1 MKPADNM
8 KKFFKNA
15 AVNTN
20 PKMDEAVLD
29 KVLSAHEKAKNTRSA
44 FAEPTLR
51 RTIMKSRI
59 VKLAAAAAIIAV
71 VVLGLF
77 EFVKTENKSG
87 VVWADVAQKVQ
98 ASGGVIFRSRGTALD
113 PRDGGP
119 GHTMNYLSSTQ
130 SRLDSYQ
137 GDQLIKT
144 IYDDFNTKTVV
155 LVDHNHKSYI
165 KKTFEQMEQQ
175 SILLN
180 PKSLIQEFLS
190 HEHRKLG
197 QKTVDGVLCEGLET
211 TDPTFGGA
219 SSPVDS
225 LVARAWVSVERGYPV
240 LLESETTRTTG
251 DNEKLHIMA
260 VLDQFQW
267 DVELD
272 SSLFEPNIPPDY
284 MRIEM
289 P

>member
-1 MKPADNM
+1 MKPADNLNE
-8 KKFFKNA
+8 FFKNA

-20 PKMDEAVLD
+20 PKMDEAIFD
-29 KVLSAHEKAKNTRSA
+29 KVLIAHEEAKSA
-44 FAEPTLR
+44 FTEPTLR
-51 RTIMKSRI
+51 RQIMKSRI
-59 VKLAAAAAIIAV
+59 AKLAAAAVIIAA
-71 VVLGLF
+71 VVLGFF

-87 VVWADVAQKVQ
+87 VVWAEVAQTVQ
-98 ASGGVIFRSRGTALD
+98 ASRGVIFRSRGSALD

-155 LVDHNHKSYI
+155 FVDHGHKSYI
-165 KKTFEQMEQQ
+165 TKTFEQMEPPT
-175 SILLN
+175 ILLN

-190 HEHRKLG
+190 HEHRTLG
-197 QKTVDGVLCEGLET
+197 QKTVDGVLCEGIET
-211 TDPTFGGA
+211 TDRTFLGA
-219 SSPVDS
+219 DHPVDS

-240 LLESETTRTTG
+240 QFEDEEVRNNG
-251 DNEKLHIMA
+251 QIRIA
-260 VLDQFQW
+260 VVLDQFQW

-272 SSLFEPNIPPDY
+272 PNLFEPNIPADY